1 MGIMK
6 MLLLLCLGVVSQA
19 KRFGCKFCTNF
30 LELTKTAL
38 RDEKFA
44 KVFRKTYYDRCMLRT
59 SELYCAGAELLI
71 SAEGYPI
78 LVSSMDSEMICTL
91 AGYCDDTVYIKD
103 RIEDYTK
110 RVLIDTPRPQAR
122 KKKTKESKK
131 PIKFLAVGDIHIDY
145 KYKEVIV
152 CVE

>member
-1 MGIMK
+1 

-19 KRFGCKFCTNF
+19 KSFGCKFCTNF

-44 KVFRKTYYDRCMLRT
+44 KVFSKTYYDRCMLRT
-59 SELYCAGAELLI
+59 SELYCTGAKQLI
-71 SAEGYPI
+71 RNVGGYPI
-78 LVSSMDSEMICTL
+78 LVSSVDSEMICTL

-103 RIEDYTK
+103 KVEDYTK
-110 RVLIDTPRPQAR
+110 RVLIDTPRPQPR
-122 KKKTKESKK
+122 KKKAKESKK